1 MIEVKN
7 RCNNKRSGVNEA
19 VMKKI
24 ELIVVLRVLSD
35 TSGGI
40 E

>member
-7 RCNNKRSGVNEA
+7 RCNNKRSGVNKA

-24 ELIVVLRVLSD
+24 ELIVVLRVLGD

>member
-1 MIEVKN
+1 MVEVKI
-7 RCNNKRSGVNEA
+7 RCNNERSGVNKA